1 MLGAGCREFVVKV
14 FCAFR
19 MWGHSIEDTLKH
31 SSFSTSHHCIACSD
45 EMVESFFVFSTG
57 KGSEL
62 KCLEPGDEDIY
73 NVFNSGSIDTHLWWQ
88 SILEFDI
95 DKFRFELIGF
105 DFRIFH
111 LVLPVSTSS
120 IYLC

>member
-1 MLGAGCREFVVKV
+1 MKV

-19 MWGHSIEDTLKH
+19 VWGHSIEDSLKH

-45 EMVESFFVFSTG
+45 EMVESFFVFSAG

-73 NVFNSGSIDTHLWWQ
+73 DVFNSGSIDTHLWWQ
-88 SILEFDI
+88 SILEFDV
-95 DKFRFELIGF
+95 DEFRFELIGF
-105 DFRIFH
+105 DFRVFH
-111 LVLPVSTSS
+111 MVLPVSTSS
-120 IYLC
+120 TYLY